1 MSIRPNSQI
10 VFGLILAVVLCPA
23 IPGIAQEDVADVKS
37 QDLRVAGNEHQRYF
51 LIGPKE
57 TGTSPMGGYR
67 LLLVLP
73 GGDGGAD
80 FHAFVKRIFK
90 NALPDN
96 YVVAQPVSVEWTP
109 GQFKKLVW
117 PTAKSECSGMEFTTE
132 QFAKAVIEDVK
143 KKYKINPDYVFLLGW
158 SSGGTACY
166 SIALQEQTQTTG
178 AFIAMSVF
186 KPANYPSLKN
196 AEGRAFYILHSPED
210 FIPIKMAET
219 AEKRLSEKGAAAEL
233 ARYSGGH
240 GWRGDVY
247 GNIRKGIEWL
257 EQHHRQAKPPSEK
270 PGVPG

>member
-1 MSIRPNSQI
+1 MSIRASSQI
-10 VFGLILAVVLCPA
+10 RCGLIVTVVLCSA

-67 LLLVLP
+67 LLVVLP

-90 NALPDN
+90 NALSDN
-96 YVVAQPVSVEWTP
+96 YLVAQPVSIEWTP
-109 GQFKKLVW
+109 RQFEKLVW
-117 PTAKSECSGMEFTTE
+117 PTKKNKWSGMKFTTE
-132 QFAKAVIEDVK
+132 EFAEAVIEDVK
-143 KKYKINPDYVFLLGW
+143 KKYKINTEYIFLLGW

-178 AFIAMSVF
+178 AFVAMSVF

-210 FIPIKMAET
+210 FIPIKMAEQ

-240 GWRGDVY
+240 GWRGNVF

-257 EQHHRQAKPPSEK
+257 EQHRRQVKPTSMK
-270 PGVPG
+270 P

>member
-1 MSIRPNSQI
+1 MSIRAISKPHFA
-10 VFGLILAVVLCPA
+10 VALAVVLCPS
-23 IPGIAQEDVADVKS
+23 ICVIAQEDVADVKS

-51 LIGPKE
+51 LIGPKD

-67 LLLVLP
+67 LLVVLP

-80 FHAFVKRIFK
+80 FHAFVKRSFK
-90 NALPDN
+90 NALSDN
-96 YVVAQPVSVEWTP
+96 YLVAQPVSIEWTP
-109 GQFKKLVW
+109 GQFEKLVW
-117 PTAKSECSGMEFTTE
+117 PTKKSKWSGMKFTTE
-132 QFAKAVIEDVK
+132 EFTEAVIEDVK

-166 SIALQEQTQTTG
+166 SIALQERTQTTG
-178 AFIAMSVF
+178 AFVAMSVF

-233 ARYSGGH
+233 ARYAGGH

-257 EQHHRQAKPPSEK
+257 EQHHRNVKPTSKNP
-270 PGVPG
+270 